1 VYDVLY
7 YLRSK
12 CCAVWC
18 LIAGQDQPVES
29 YMLWCSLWRVIA
41 IAIRSTSRELI
52 IAIQLLSLV
61 CSTNLV
67 GCSCSNV
74 ANTRLMVFYKTLNN
88 LSVISLDHL
97 SVSSW
102 HTRASIEKK
111 FMSLPVCTDVFKH
124 SFFPRT
130 ITNWNSLPLAVR
142 LLQSTQSFHGPCWTR
157 HPPTIADNH
166 DTSAVTGGLH
176 PLLDISRKN

>member
-1 VYDVLY
+1 MYDVLY

-130 ITNWNSLPLAVR
+130 ITNWNSFHWLFVSCSR
-142 LLQSTQSFHGPCWTR
+142 LSPSTGSAELGILQ
-157 HPPTIADNH
+157 
-166 DTSAVTGGLH
+166 
-176 PLLDISRKN
+176 PLLIIMTLRR

>member
-130 ITNWNSLPLAVR
+130 ITNWNSFHWLFVSCSR
-142 LLQSTQSFHGPCWTR
+142 LSPSTGSAELGILQ
-157 HPPTIADNH
+157 
-166 DTSAVTGGLH
+166 
-176 PLLDISRKN
+176 PLLIIMTLRR